1 MGRARTS
8 IVVATAVLVTAAAIL
23 AALLFVPS
31 LSAWRGSRVR
41 CSLQL
46 DHPAPLRA
54 GTPLQLTFVT
64 SGTRGAYDYEVS
76 VDNSPS
82 AQGTTSEK
90 RFSVPVEFTVAGTSI
105 ITVTLTVNGKPLTF
119 LFSLAIS

>member
-8 IVVATAVLVTAAAIL
+8 IIVAAAVLVTAAAVL
-23 AALLFVPS
+23 AALYFVPS
-31 LSAWRGSRVR
+31 LSTWSGSRIR

-46 DHPAPLRA
+46 DHPAPLPA

-82 AQGTTSEK
+82 ERGTTTES
-90 RFSVPVEFTVAGTSI
+90 RFSVPAEFTVAGTSM
-105 ITVTLTVNGKPLTF
+105 ITVTLTADGKPHTF
-119 LFSLAIS
+119 LFSLLIS